1 MEVCLL
7 GRFFNLKNGGI
18 GRYALELAEGLESRG
33 LEVRR
38 VSSEDS
44 WWGRRNRGGSLAGYM
59 VYTGLSI
66 RFLTPPGM
74 DVYHALAVTEAVHL
88 PYGKSPTVVTVHDLI
103 PIYYA
108 GKFTKTHYASGR
120 VKGWISRAWFRLCL
134 RRAARADRILSISH
148 EVKDDLVRKAGIPPG
163 KVRVVPNGVMDFL
176 EPLEKKDALPRVG
189 TLSYLDARKRI
200 PILLEAYRKSHHRG
214 ELLVAGGTLD
224 PEFKVGLV
232 KAAGGDPR
240 IRFLGFIPDKD
251 LPAFF
256 SSIDLFVFP
265 SAVEGYGLPIVE
277 ALACGVPVAT
287 MEDALIPE
295 EVKRHTFVV
304 SREELPGLIEN
315 PPRARAED
323 VEWALSHRWSRVAE
337 EVHRIY
343 RELAEEWRSGGGAG
357 R

>member
-1 MEVCLL
+1 MKVCLL

-33 LEVRR
+33 VEVRR

-44 WWGRRNRGGSLAGYM
+44 WWGRRNKGGSLAGYM

-74 DVYHALAVTEAVHL
+74 DVYHALAVTEALHL
-88 PYGKSPTVVTVHDLI
+88 PYGKRPTVVTVHDLI

-108 GKFTKTHYASGR
+108 GRYTKTHYASNR
-120 VKGWISRAWFRLCL
+120 VKGWISRAWFRLCV
-134 RRAARADRILSISH
+134 RRAARADRILAISH
-148 EVKDDLVRKAGIPPG
+148 EVKDDLAGKAGVPPE
-163 KVRVVPNGVMDFL
+163 KIRVVPNGVMDFL
-176 EPLEKKDALPRVG
+176 EPVEKKDGVPRVG

-200 PILLEAYRKSHHRG
+200 PLLLDAYRKSRHPG

-224 PEFKVGLV
+224 PEFGKELE
-232 KAAGGDPR
+232 KKAGGDPR
-240 IRFLGFIPDKD
+240 IRFLGFIPDSD
-251 LPAFF
+251 LLEFF

-265 SAVEGYGLPIVE
+265 SVVEGYGLPIVE

-287 MEDALIPE
+287 LDDALIPE
-295 EVKRHTFVV
+295 EVKRHTRVV
-304 SREELPGLIEN
+304 SREQLPGLIEN
-315 PPRARAED
+315 PPRVRRED
-323 VEWALSHRWSRVAE
+323 VEWALAHRWRRVAE
-337 EVHRIY
+337 EVHRVY
-343 RELAEEWRSGGGAG
+343 GELAEEWRSGKGAG